1 MSPHLDTT
9 LGGVDVRLFADRAL
23 LLVAERVLVVADV
36 HFGKDTTF
44 RARGVPVPAG
54 TTAVDLARLDRLL
67 EASAATTLVFLGDL
81 FHARE
86 AHREQPQQALRA
98 WRARHAAVDMVL
110 VEGNHD
116 RLAGAPAV
124 DVGIRL
130 EAEPHALGPL
140 ALCHHPQRVA
150 GQHVLAG
157 HLHPCVRLY
166 GVAYDSV
173 RLSCFWL
180 QPALTIL
187 PAFGEFTGG
196 ARIERSEGDRVIA
209 IAEDKLIELP
219 PLPTS
224 RREAA

>member
-1 MSPHLDTT
+1 MAPHLDTA
-9 LGGVDVRLFADRAL
+9 LEGVAVRVLADRAL
-23 LLVAERVLVVADV
+23 LLVEERVLVVADV

-67 EASAATTLVFLGDL
+67 QATAATTLVFLGDL

-86 AHREQPQQALRA
+86 AHRAQPQRLLCD
-98 WRARHAAVDMVL
+98 WRARHRGVDMIL

-116 RLAGAPAV
+116 RHAGAPAQEI
-124 DVGIRL
+124 GIRL
-130 EAEPHALGPL
+130 EAEPFALGPL
-140 ALCHHPQRVA
+140 ALCHHPQQVA

-173 RLSCFWL
+173 RLPCFWL
-180 QPALTIL
+180 RPALTIL

-196 ARIERSEGDRVIA
+196 ARIERAEGDRVIA

-219 PLPTS
+219 PLPV

>member
-1 MSPHLDTT
+1 
-9 LGGVDVRLFADRAL
+9 
-23 LLVAERVLVVADV
+23 V

-67 EASAATTLVFLGDL
+67 HDTAATTLVFLGDL

-86 AHREQPQQALRA
+86 AHRAGPQRALRE
-98 WRARHAAVDMVL
+98 WRARHAGVDMIL

-116 RLAGAPAV
+116 RHAGAPAAEI
-124 DVGIRL
+124 GIRL
-130 EAEPHALGPL
+130 EAEPFALGPL
-140 ALCHHPQRVA
+140 ALCHHPQQID

-173 RLSCFWL
+173 RLPCFWL

-187 PAFGEFTGG
+187 PAFSEFTGG
-196 ARIERSEGDRVIA
+196 ARIERAAGDRVIA
-209 IAEDKLIELP
+209 VAEDCVIELP
-219 PLPTS
+219 PLPA